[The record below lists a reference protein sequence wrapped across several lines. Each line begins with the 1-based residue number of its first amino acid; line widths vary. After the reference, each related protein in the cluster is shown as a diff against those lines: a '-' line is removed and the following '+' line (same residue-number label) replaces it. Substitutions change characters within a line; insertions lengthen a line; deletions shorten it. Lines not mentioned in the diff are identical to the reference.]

1 MRSLNVH
8 FLPSL
13 VDPKELV
20 GSTCVVIDVLRATT
34 TIATALSAGAREV
47 IPCLEIEDARRIA
60 ALLPTGNYLLGGE
73 RGGKKIDGFQLG
85 NSPAEY
91 KPEVVKDRTIVF
103 TTTNGT
109 RALLA
114 CRGAELVLCGAFV
127 NLSPLCEAIRNR
139 SNIHLVCA
147 GTDGQISR
155 EDVLLA
161 GAIVDRLSDEGSF
174 SLNDEATLAKSAWQ
188 ELKHFDNVKLGENL
202 KNSRGGRNLVEIG
215 MGLDILLACARN
227 STPLVPHFS
236 HTRLT
241 PLDVE

>member
-13 VDPKELV
+13 VDPKELS
-20 GSTCVVIDVLRATT
+20 GCTCVVIDVLRATT
-34 TIATALSAGAREV
+34 TIATALFAGAREV

-60 ALLPTGNYLLGGE
+60 ASLPTGSYLLGGE
-73 RGGKKIDGFQLG
+73 RGGKKIDNFQLG

-91 KPEVVKDRTIVF
+91 TAEVVKDKVVVF

-114 CRGAELVLCGAFV
+114 CRGAEFVLCGAFV

-161 GAIVDRLSDEGSF
+161 GAIVDR
-174 SLNDEATLAKSAWQ
+174 SAM
-188 ELKHFDNVKLGENL
+188 KVR
-202 KNSRGGRNLVEIG
+202 SR
-215 MGLDILLACARN
+215 
-227 STPLVPHFS
+227 
-236 HTRLT
+236 
-241 PLDVE
+241 